1 MRPSESETEV
11 EPTFF
16 HMCATAQ
23 HYYRN
28 EYVFTFFIGHCLAKK
43 KNNSKIFFRG
53 SLGKG
58 EVQKQILWQWSI
70 NVWDI
75 CGDEEIE
82 VFHANKQGKTN
93 LPAKPAVYV
102 NKYYSN
108 KHAKLKVTGQR

>member
-43 KNNSKIFFRG
+43 KIIPKFSFEEVWEK
-53 SLGKG
+53 GKY
-58 EVQKQILWQWSI
+58 K
-70 NVWDI
+70 
-75 CGDEEIE
+75 
-82 VFHANKQGKTN
+82 
-93 LPAKPAVYV
+93 
-102 NKYYSN
+102 NKYCDSDQSMFEIFAAMKKSKFFMQTNRERLTYPPN
-108 KHAKLKVTGQR
+108 RLFM